1 MLFRHSARIF
11 ALAAA
16 CMLPIAS
23 LAHAADLRVV
33 VSIKPIH
40 SLVASVMKGA
50 GEPDVIV
57 KGAAS
62 PHTYAMRPSDASK
75 LANADIVFW
84 VCPPLEHF
92 LTKPL
97 ESLAQKAEKV
107 ALIDAPGV
115 EKLKPRTG
123 GTFEPDRDGDEEE
136 ANGDAADP
144 HFWLDPE
151 NARAAVRVIADTLGK
166 ADPGHA
172 KLYEAN
178 AGELDARLVALE
190 ARIAAEMAPLKG
202 KPFIVFHDAYHYFE
216 KRFDLRAAGSITV
229 DPEVQPGAAR
239 IAEMEDKVRSLGAV
253 CIYSEPQFEPKLVE
267 TIAAGSRAQKGV
279 LDPEGGSL
287 TEGPDLYETLLNN
300 LATSLKNCLS
310 QE

>member
-1 MLFRHSARIF
+1 MVFSSSIRKIAIVVSSLIF
-11 ALAAA
+11 MTSGALAG
-16 CMLPIAS
+16 
-23 LAHAADLRVV
+23 DLRVV

-50 GEPDVIV
+50 GVPDLIV

-62 PHTYAMRPSDASK
+62 PHTYAMRPSDATR
-75 LANADIVFW
+75 LADANIVFW
-84 VCPPLEHF
+84 VGPPMEHF
-92 LTKPL
+92 LAKPL
-97 ESLAQKAEKV
+97 ETLATKANKV

-123 GTFEPDRDGDEEE
+123 GTFEPDRDGDAEE

-166 ADPGHA
+166 ADPENA
-172 KLYEAN
+172 KVYEAN
-178 AGELDARLVALE
+178 AEQLDARLVALE
-190 ARIAAEMAPLKG
+190 ARITAEMAPLKG

-239 IAEMEDKVRSLGAV
+239 ITEMEDKVRSLGAV
-253 CIYSEPQFEPKLVE
+253 CIYSEPQFEPKLVD

-287 TEGPDLYETLLNN
+287 SEGPELYETLLNN
-300 LATSLKNCLS
+300 LAASLKNCLS